1 MTKFISIMIQ
11 IKVFSNEPCFKE
23 NRPVYEQI
31 IKEVP
36 CNFANLIDSLR
47 VLYGS
52 GCVIT
57 FNILPL

>member
-1 MTKFISIMIQ
+1 MIQ

-36 CNFANLIDSLR
+36 CNFTNLIDSLR
-47 VLYGS
+47 VLYGL

-57 FNILPL
+57 FNVLPL